1 MTDRPLR
8 LLGIFAHPDDESLG
22 NAGTFVRYAA
32 EGVET
37 HVLTATRGQ
46 RGWLGAPDEYP
57 GPEALGE
64 LREQEL
70 RRATATLG
78 VRELTLLDYVDGE
91 VAEANPLEIVTRIA
105 GVIRRVRPQVVI
117 TFGPEGGYGHPD
129 HIAMSQFATAA
140 IVAAADASHQGPSG
154 TPSHQVAKLYYM
166 AFSADLLERYEEV
179 FGELVMH
186 VDGVERRS
194 VGWPEWAITT
204 WIDAEDYWRQAF
216 DAVSCHR
223 SQLPAYGKL
232 VEASEDVHRSLW
244 GRPSYYRAFSTV
256 NGGRVKESDL
266 FQGLRA
272 TDPSLSGT

>member
-8 LLGIFAHPDDESLG
+8 LLGIFAHPDDESFG
-22 NAGTFVRYAA
+22 NAGTFARYAA

-37 HVLTATRGQ
+37 YVLTATRGQ
-46 RGWLGAPDEYP
+46 RGWLGDPDEYP

-91 VAEANPLEIVTRIA
+91 VAEANPREIVARIA
-105 GVIRRVRPQVVI
+105 DVIRRVRPQVAV

-140 IVAAADASHQGPSG
+140 IVAAADASHQGLSS

-166 AFSADLLERYEEV
+166 AFSVDLIKRYEEV
-179 FGELVMH
+179 FGEIVMH

-194 VGWPEWAITT
+194 PGWPEWAITT
-204 WIDAEDYWRQAF
+204 WIDAEDHWQQAF

-232 VEASEDVHRSLW
+232 LEASEAVHHSLW
-244 GRPSYYRAFSTV
+244 GRQPYYRAFSTV
-256 NGGRVKESDL
+256 NGGREKETDL
-266 FQGLRA
+266 FQGLR
-272 TDPSLSGT
+272 TTEPVLSGT